1 MAINKVNTRV
11 VLKNDELSNWLSS
24 TSIDLKK
31 GELAFAKMENGKY
44 ELRIGQD
51 GKYDAGAQLQ
61 LSASQIVGLE
71 TKLND
76 VTVSNYAGETTL
88 DPQTATAEAILAE
101 ANRISGKTADDYKV
115 GDSLVLREKIGETG
129 KFQHAAYVWNGTAW
143 EAMDGTYNADSVYF
157 KDDYVFVGDYDR
169 VGNITKNDSYSTA
182 GKSVQEVMMKVF
194 TKELSSTATK
204 PTFDL
209 TVASHTDG
217 EIGTTYTVPVATL
230 KMTGVGSYTYAPTN
244 ANCSVEIGDATVSC
258 LATGYTSLTASN
270 ATAMK
275 LNSTVATA
283 AGTANAETYLSTAAT
298 YNYKAEATYT
308 DGVMPKTNLGAEQP
322 STQIKSEKVT
332 KTASATY
339 TGKWPCYY
347 AFTASPKDAPTA
359 ITANNGN
366 VTVDGVTYTRLL
378 DDFAHTTFTASS
390 TWYQLYYLVPK
401 AKQTKTTWSGV
412 DKNNVDLPSK
422 TSKSATVTF
431 KDGTTAEYTVF
442 VVSNAQPYS
451 ATTCTMKY
459 A

>member
-1 MAINKVNTRV
+1 MANQIKTRI
-11 VLKNDELSNWLSS
+11 VLRNDELANWQASEKTLLS
-24 TSIDLKK
+24 
-31 GELAFAKMENGKY
+31 GEVALARTTDGAV
-44 ELRIGQD
+44 ELRVGNGD
-51 GKYDAGAQLQ
+51 TFENALRLK
-61 LSASQIVGLE
+61 LSADQIVGLE
-71 TKLND
+71 NKLD
-76 VTVSNYAGETTL
+76 EVTVSNYAGDTTL

-101 ANRISGKTADDYKV
+101 ANKISGKTAEDYKV
-115 GDSLVLREKIGETG
+115 GDSLVLREQIGETG

-194 TKELSSTATK
+194 TKELSSTATN
-204 PTFDL
+204 PTFTL
-209 TVASHTDG
+209 TVDSHTDG
-217 EIGTTYTVPVATL
+217 EIGTKYTVPKATL

-244 ANCSVEIGDATVSC
+244 ANCSVEIGDGTVSC
-258 LATGYTSLTASN
+258 TTAKYATLTAAN
-270 ATAMK
+270 TTAMT
-275 LNSTVATA
+275 LNSTVATS
-283 AGTANAETYLSTAAT
+283 AGTTNAETYLSSKAT
-298 YNYKAEATYT
+298 YNYKAEYTYT
-308 DGVMPKTNLGAEQP
+308 DGVMPKTNLGVEQP
-322 STQIKSEKVT
+322 ATQIKSTSGEL
-332 KTASATY
+332 TAKAEY

-359 ITANNGN
+359 LTANNGN

-378 DDFAHTTFTASS
+378 DDFAHTTFTAANE
-390 TWYQLYYLVPK
+390 WYQLYYLVPK

-431 KDGTTAEYTVF
+431 MDGTTAEYTVF

-451 ATTCTMKY
+451 ATVCTMKY